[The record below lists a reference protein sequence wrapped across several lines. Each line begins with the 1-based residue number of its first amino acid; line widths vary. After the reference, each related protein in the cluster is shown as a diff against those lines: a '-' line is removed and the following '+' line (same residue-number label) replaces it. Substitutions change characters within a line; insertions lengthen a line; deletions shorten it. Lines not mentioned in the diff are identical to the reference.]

1 MAIVFAPVSIVQTED
16 RDSENKATH
25 RSNPTELFEAFK
37 EQNRSSMRTR
47 LNESLE
53 EIRVAGW
60 TAPFTLFI
68 KGPLEEMEV
77 IKEAWRRHFLRSPVG
92 LLIREIGKIPQ
103 LLQLDSLS
111 IDTIYFNV
119 PSLSLKY
126 VIVNFGSEIRPR
138 RVRFGRI
145 SHV

>member
-1 MAIVFAPVSIVQTED
+1 MTVKDFEKLTVARSSDGMSSNAKTARECNRTPKHSILLSNVMAIVFAPVSIVQTED

-25 RSNPTELFEAFK
+25 LSNPTELFEAFK

-60 TAPFTLFI
+60 TAPCTLFI

-77 IKEAWRRHFLRSPVG
+77 IKEAWRRHFLRSPGG

-103 LLQLDSLS
+103 CYS
-111 IDTIYFNV
+111 
-119 PSLSLKY
+119 
-126 VIVNFGSEIRPR
+126 
-138 RVRFGRI
+138 
-145 SHV
+145 

>member
-25 RSNPTELFEAFK
+25 LSNPTELFEAFK

-60 TAPFTLFI
+60 TAPCTLFI

-77 IKEAWRRHFLRSPVG
+77 IKEAWRRHFLRSPGG

-103 LLQLDSLS
+103 CYS
-111 IDTIYFNV
+111 
-119 PSLSLKY
+119 
-126 VIVNFGSEIRPR
+126 
-138 RVRFGRI
+138 
-145 SHV
+145 